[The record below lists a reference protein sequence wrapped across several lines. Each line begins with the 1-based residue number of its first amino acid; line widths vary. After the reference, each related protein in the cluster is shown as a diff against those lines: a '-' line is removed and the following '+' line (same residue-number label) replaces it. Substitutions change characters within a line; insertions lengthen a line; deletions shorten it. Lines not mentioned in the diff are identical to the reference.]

1 MSKKETNMVQP
12 YIVACTDQHET
23 DAHIFIIM
31 ELVPHGDLGAYTTT
45 AKLMPEHD
53 AVVVARQMLDA
64 LDYLHLNGITHRD
77 IKPEN
82 ILVAAPYP
90 WVFKLSDFGLAKVVK
105 NDETF
110 LKTFCGTLL
119 YLAPEVY
126 PGYTLVRS
134 GKDPNPKRARDAP
147 YVEPLYKTNAAN
159 QA

>member
-1 MSKKETNMVQP
+1 
-12 YIVACTDQHET
+12 
-23 DAHIFIIM
+23 M
-31 ELVPHGDLGAYTTT
+31 ELVQHGDLGAYTT
-45 AKLMPEHD
+45 ARKVMPEHD

-77 IKPEN
+77 VKPEN
-82 ILVAAPYP
+82 ILIAAPFP
-90 WVFKLSDFGLAKVVK
+90 WVYKLSDFGLAKVVK

-126 PGYTLVRS
+126 PGYPLVRS

-147 YVEPLYKTNAAN
+147 
-159 QA
+159 